1 MAIKGI
7 FSHRFCGSILHASST
22 LSTLSTHTHIPQ
34 AARYLDIYSSRSRA
48 FITPLVIMDNESCG
62 RAQEML
68 HLLLGCFPVH
78 IKLFWNE
85 NHIRTLAP
93 LPRIASICN
102 SAPRVV
108 TRNLFQISWRHNQPL
123 PHSFIAACNLE
134 PGHRFL
140 CGHQF
145 LRKLLRNFL
154 CQKQSFPGK
163 GVSCL
168 KSAPGSRVLKIL
180 QIYIYVQRAVAVTVT
195 LNDLHIYLFISIY
208 LLTCGSVLS

>member
-123 PHSFIAACNLE
+123 PQVIHCSL
-134 PGHRFL
+134 
-140 CGHQF
+140 
-145 LRKLLRNFL
+145 
-154 CQKQSFPGK
+154 
-163 GVSCL
+163 
-168 KSAPGSRVLKIL
+168 
-180 QIYIYVQRAVAVTVT
+180 
-195 LNDLHIYLFISIY
+195 
-208 LLTCGSVLS
+208 

>member
-1 MAIKGI
+1 
-7 FSHRFCGSILHASST
+7 
-22 LSTLSTHTHIPQ
+22 
-34 AARYLDIYSSRSRA
+34 
-48 FITPLVIMDNESCG
+48 MDNESCG

-123 PHSFIAACNLE
+123 PPFIHCSSE
-134 PGHRFL
+134 PGA
-140 CGHQF
+140 
-145 LRKLLRNFL
+145 
-154 CQKQSFPGK
+154 
-163 GVSCL
+163 
-168 KSAPGSRVLKIL
+168 SAPLFMRTPVFCGNYYGIFCVKNRLFLERVF
-180 QIYIYVQRAVAVTVT
+180 
-195 LNDLHIYLFISIY
+195 HIWNQLLVRGLFMSYCYRLIF
-208 LLTCGSVLS
+208 VLSGSNRNCDTLLVHVTFR